1 MKTLIMICAFLLSGC
16 ADMPSKLCDATYMNS
31 GMEYSVPVFGVADVS
46 GHKMLRAGYPFN
58 FQYVSVDHFKS
69 TTCK

>member
-1 MKTLIMICAFLLSGC
+1 MKTLIMICAVLLSGC
-16 ADMPSKLCDATYMNS
+16 ADMPSKICYATYMNS

-58 FQYVSVDHFKS
+58 FQYVSIDNFKR